1 MDGIIAKNIEMV
13 ESIISDPDATGM
25 INPVDWEPIYFGK
38 GDAEAEMD
46 MKPYIRVSPKTGKKI
61 NVETGMEYINN
72 GSDQVYSILICCELY
87 AEVHGIKVR
96 VPNIYIEK
104 DGASRHCGEESFA
117 LAELFTDMLQQEDD
131 NEYKNITTYVVA
143 IDSLRIGYNEFLI
156 NTIEEI
162 LQDVNPNNKLMFLET
177 WGLNNKKVAAAR
189 YNHRMRKALISANI
203 SHVCAGKSLPTSKDG
218 LSSQEVVNS
227 RKNEILNDKD
237 DKAHVLINKAK
248 EYGVQYLGASKSVI
262 DVCVSKWKELALK
275 VNNGDITAK
284 DAMVEWK
291 EYVDTAN
298 DNDIS
303 PKDAAFEFLTGVDK
317 NVVDNNRVI
326 VIDYG
331 RGSTNC
337 QSGDDQMAANTAAGE
352 VIYNDE
358 EQLKMILYDLGK
370 SGWHIGHNGFVAAMI
385 LICVNNVQR
394 ITMGEPARGA
404 RIFCQVEMMLA
415 LCGLTNTEPC
425 FSRTLGKDGMDMAVK
440 ESEREEEMKSALEAF
455 KKAIK
460 GIETEDL
467 MEGFEHDI
475 YIAMKEIYNCQ
486 INK

>member
-1 MDGIIAKNIEMV
+1 MNEILIAKNLEMV
-13 ESIISDPDATGM
+13 ESVISDPDEIGM
-25 INPVDWEPIYFGK
+25 INPVDWEPIYFGE
-38 GDAEAEMD
+38 GDTMMD
-46 MKPYIRVSPKTGKKI
+46 MKPYIRVSPKTGKMI
-61 NVETGMEYINN
+61 NAITGIEYINN
-72 GSDQVYSILICCELY
+72 GSDQLYSILVCCELY

-131 NEYKNITTYVVA
+131 EEYKNITSFVVA

-156 NTIEEI
+156 NTVEEI
-162 LQDVNPNNKLMFLET
+162 LQDVNPNNKLMFLDT
-177 WGLNNKKVAAAR
+177 WGLCNKKVAAAR
-189 YNHRMRKALISANI
+189 YNHRMSKALISANI

-227 RKNEILNDKD
+227 RKDKILNDKD
-237 DKAHVLINKAK
+237 DKAHGRISKAK
-248 EYGVQYLGASKSVI
+248 EYGVQYLEACKSVI
-262 DVCVSKWKELALK
+262 DACVSKWKELALK

-298 DNDIS
+298 NDNIS
-303 PKDAAFEFLTGVDK
+303 PKQAAFKFLTGLDKDVVDK
-317 NVVDNNRVI
+317 HKDIAV
-326 VIDYG
+326 DYG

-337 QSGDDQMAANTAAGE
+337 QCGDDQMAANTAAGE

-370 SGWHIGHNGFVAAMI
+370 SGWLIGHNGFVAAMI
-385 LICVNNVQR
+385 LICVDNVQR

-415 LCGLTNTEPC
+415 LCGLTNTELC
-425 FSRTLGKDGMDMAVK
+425 FSRTIGKDGMDMAVK
-440 ESEREEEMKSALEAF
+440 ESEREEATKSALAAF
-455 KKAIK
+455 KQTIK

-467 MEGFEHDI
+467 MEGYEHDI
-475 YIAMKEIYNCQ
+475 YIAMKEIYRSQ
-486 INK
+486 INYE